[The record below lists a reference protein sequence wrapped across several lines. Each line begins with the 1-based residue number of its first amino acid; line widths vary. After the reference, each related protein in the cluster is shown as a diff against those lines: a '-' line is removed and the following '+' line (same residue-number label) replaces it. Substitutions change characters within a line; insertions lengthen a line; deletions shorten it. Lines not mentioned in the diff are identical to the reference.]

1 MKARFDY
8 VTNSSSSSF
17 IVSQDDISYD
27 DLLKI
32 LLEIANESLYD
43 DDEYTLDDMDGN
55 GVANLHITE
64 YSGNNVYTVYDD
76 YLLCERSNK
85 REYKD
90 VYVVDNEGSCRYDW
104 DVIEDVMDRH
114 NLEWYYG
121 ECE

>member
-1 MKARFDY
+1 MKARFDN

-17 IVSQDDISYD
+17 IVSQDDVSYD
-27 DLLKI
+27 DLLEI

-55 GVANLHITE
+55 GVANLHIKK
-64 YSGNNVYTVYDD
+64 YSGDDVYTAY
-76 YLLCERSNK
+76 SNYILGESH
-85 REYKD
+85 EYRD

-104 DVIEDVMDRH
+104 DIIEDAMDRH
-114 NLEWYYG
+114 NLEWHYG